1 MAVYSPRY
9 SHSEQ
14 EQQEQASTDEEEAA
28 CIDSPPRICRS
39 GFISIKSPE
48 PRISLGNIHDGPR
61 SELTPLTS
69 FDTEDERY
77 FLK

>member
-1 MAVYSPRY
+1 MAVYSQVKVP
-9 SHSEQ
+9 SEQ

-48 PRISLGNIHDGPR
+48 PKISLRNIHDGPR
-61 SELTPLTS
+61 SELTQLTS
-69 FDTEDERY
+69 FGTEDERY
-77 FLK
+77 FLQ